1 MKKPTNTKPTEQ
13 LSLRVSQE
21 QLLAFVRAMIG
32 GGAGREDDEHP
43 LPPGPW
49 DPVIR
54 VALQQLRFVDPR
66 RELSRSAGPERSRSR
81 TLEPVASPM
90 VDPRNVVFQSIFRK
104 HPEIFDAIGGGH
116 SFGGE
121 VALNPQPLPPRA
133 AFLIAAAQA
142 VIRRAELLQE
152 IASATSNDGS
162 QQGIIIVG
170 GYTSRF
176 SDDWCGTGFKLRW
189 PFPGPR
195 PHWFPNKLNAI
206 DLIVVAT
213 QFEQAAKETFS
224 HELRQHLAKTSAKFT
239 EAGMSRLQS
248 LMDKP
253 GRAAR

>member
-1 MKKPTNTKPTEQ
+1 MRKPTNTKPTEQ
-13 LSLRVSQE
+13 LSLHVSQE

-32 GGAGREDDEHP
+32 EGAGRDDDQQP

-54 VALQQLRFVDPR
+54 VALEQIRFFGP
-66 RELSRSAGPERSRSR
+66 SPERRIAGSERSHSR
-81 TLEPVASPM
+81 TAEPVVNPLS
-90 VDPRNVVFQSIFRK
+90 DPRNVVFQSIFRK

-116 SFGGE
+116 SFGDE

-152 IASATSNDGS
+152 IADATSHDGS

-239 EAGMSRLQS
+239 EVGMSRLQS

>member
-1 MKKPTNTKPTEQ
+1 
-13 LSLRVSQE
+13 
-21 QLLAFVRAMIG
+21 MIG

-43 LPPGPW
+43 LPPGPL

-54 VALQQLRFVDPR
+54 VALEQISFFGP
-66 RELSRSAGPERSRSR
+66 SPERRITGSERSHSR
-81 TLEPVASPM
+81 TAEPVVNPM
-90 VDPRNVVFQSIFRK
+90 SDPRNVVFQSIFRK

-116 SFGGE
+116 SFGDE

-133 AFLIAAAQA
+133 AFLIAVAQA

-152 IASATSNDGS
+152 IAGATSQDGS

-170 GYTSRF
+170 GYTSRGYTSRF
-176 SDDWCGTGFKLRW
+176 SDEWCGTGFKLRW

-195 PHWFPNKLNAI
+195 PHWFPHKLNAI

-224 HELRQHLAKTSAKFT
+224 QKLRQHLVKTSGKFT
-239 EAGMSRLQS
+239 EVGMSRLQS

>member
-1 MKKPTNTKPTEQ
+1 
-13 LSLRVSQE
+13 
-21 QLLAFVRAMIG
+21 
-32 GGAGREDDEHP
+32 
-43 LPPGPW
+43 
-49 DPVIR
+49 
-54 VALQQLRFVDPR
+54 
-66 RELSRSAGPERSRSR
+66 LSRTA
-81 TLEPVASPM
+81 EPVVNPM
-90 VDPRNVVFQSIFRK
+90 SDPRNVVFQSIFRK

-116 SFGGE
+116 SFGDE

-133 AFLIAAAQA
+133 AFLIAVAQA

-152 IASATSNDGS
+152 IAGATSQDGS

-170 GYTSRF
+170 GYTSRGYTSRF
-176 SDDWCGTGFKLRW
+176 SDEWCGTGFKLRW

-195 PHWFPNKLNAI
+195 PHWFPHKLNAI

-224 HELRQHLAKTSAKFT
+224 QKLRQHLVKTSGKFT
-239 EAGMSRLQS
+239 EVGMSRLQS

>member
-1 MKKPTNTKPTEQ
+1 MKKPTSTKPTEQ
-13 LSLRVSQE
+13 LSLHVSQE
-21 QLLAFVRAMIG
+21 RLLAFVRAMIG
-32 GGAGREDDEHP
+32 GGAGREDDEHL

-54 VALQQLRFVDPR
+54 VGLEQLRFFGPSPER
-66 RELSRSAGPERSRSR
+66 RIAGSERSR
-81 TLEPVASPM
+81 TAEPVVNPM
-90 VDPRNVVFQSIFRK
+90 SDPRNVVFQSIFRK
-104 HPEIFDAIGGGH
+104 HPEIFDALGGGP
-116 SFGGE
+116 SFGDE

-224 HELRQHLAKTSAKFT
+224 QELRQHLAKTSAKFT
-239 EAGMSRLQS
+239 EVGMSRLQS

>member
-1 MKKPTNTKPTEQ
+1 
-13 LSLRVSQE
+13 
-21 QLLAFVRAMIG
+21 MIG

-54 VALQQLRFVDPR
+54 VALEQISFFGP
-66 RELSRSAGPERSRSR
+66 SPERRITGSERWHSR
-81 TLEPVASPM
+81 TAEPVVNPM
-90 VDPRNVVFQSIFRK
+90 SDPRNVVFQSIFRK

-116 SFGGE
+116 SFGDE

-133 AFLIAAAQA
+133 AFLIAVAQA

-152 IASATSNDGS
+152 IAGATSQDGS

-176 SDDWCGTGFKLRW
+176 SDEWCGTGFKLRW

-195 PHWFPNKLNAI
+195 PHWFPHKLNAI

-224 HELRQHLAKTSAKFT
+224 QKLRQHLVKTSGKFT
-239 EAGMSRLQS
+239 EVGMSRLQS

-253 GRAAR
+253 GPAAR

>member
-1 MKKPTNTKPTEQ
+1 MKKPTNTKPAKQ

-32 GGAGREDDEHP
+32 GGAGGEDDQHP

-54 VALQQLRFVDPR
+54 VALGQIRFVGPP
-66 RELSRSAGPERSRSR
+66 RELSRSASPERSR
-81 TLEPVASPM
+81 TAEPVVSPM
-90 VDPRNVVFQSIFRK
+90 SDPRNVVFQSIFRK

-116 SFGGE
+116 SFGDE

-142 VIRRAELLQE
+142 AIRRAELLQE

-224 HELRQHLAKTSAKFT
+224 QELRQHLAKTSAKFT
-239 EAGMSRLQS
+239 EVGMSRLQS

>member
-1 MKKPTNTKPTEQ
+1 
-13 LSLRVSQE
+13 
-21 QLLAFVRAMIG
+21 MIG

-54 VALQQLRFVDPR
+54 VALEQISFFGPSPKR
-66 RELSRSAGPERSRSR
+66 RITGSERSHSR
-81 TLEPVASPM
+81 TAEPVVNPM
-90 VDPRNVVFQSIFRK
+90 SDPRNVVFQSIFRK

-116 SFGGE
+116 SFGDE

-133 AFLIAAAQA
+133 AFLIAVAQA

-152 IASATSNDGS
+152 IAGATSQDGS

-170 GYTSRF
+170 GYTSRGYTSRF
-176 SDDWCGTGFKLRW
+176 SDEWCGTGFKLRW

-195 PHWFPNKLNAI
+195 PHWFPHKLNAI

-224 HELRQHLAKTSAKFT
+224 QKLRQHLVKTSGKFT
-239 EAGMSRLQS
+239 EVGMSRLQS

>member
-1 MKKPTNTKPTEQ
+1 MNTKRTEQ
-13 LSLRVSQE
+13 PSLHVSEE

-32 GGAGREDDEHP
+32 GGAGREDDQHP

-54 VALQQLRFVDPR
+54 VALEQIRFFDPR
-66 RELSRSAGPERSRSR
+66 PEGRIAGPERSHSR
-81 TLEPVASPM
+81 TTQPVVNPM
-90 VDPRNVVFQSIFRK
+90 SDPRNAVFQSIFRK

-116 SFGGE
+116 SFGDE

-133 AFLIAAAQA
+133 AFLIATAEA

-152 IASATSNDGS
+152 IAGAISHDDS

-195 PHWFPNKLNAI
+195 PHWFSHELDGI
-206 DLIVVAT
+206 DLMVVAT
-213 QFEQAAKETFS
+213 QFAQAAKETFS
-224 HELRQHLAKTSAKFT
+224 QELRQHLTKTSAKFT
-239 EAGMSRLQS
+239 EVGMSRLQA
-248 LMDKP
+248 LMDET
-253 GRAAR
+253 GGAAR

>member
-1 MKKPTNTKPTEQ
+1 MEEQ
-13 LSLRVSQE
+13 LSLHVSQE
-21 QLLAFVRAMIG
+21 QLLAFVRSMIG
-32 GGAGREDDEHP
+32 GGAGREDDQHP

-54 VALQQLRFVDPR
+54 VALEQIRFFGPQPEPWR
-66 RELSRSAGPERSRSR
+66 IAGSERSHSR
-81 TLEPVASPM
+81 TAEPVVNPM
-90 VDPRNVVFQSIFRK
+90 SDPRNVVFQSIFKK

-116 SFGGE
+116 SFGE
-121 VALNPQPLPPRA
+121 QVALNPQPLPPRA
-133 AFLIAAAQA
+133 AFLIAVAQA
-142 VIRRAELLQE
+142 VIRRAELFQE
-152 IASATSNDGS
+152 IASATSHDDS

-195 PHWFPNKLNAI
+195 PHWFPYELDGI

-224 HELRQHLAKTSAKFT
+224 QELRQHLAKTSAKFT
-239 EAGMSRLQS
+239 EVGMSKLQS
-248 LMDKP
+248 LMYET

>member
-1 MKKPTNTKPTEQ
+1 
-13 LSLRVSQE
+13 
-21 QLLAFVRAMIG
+21 MIG
-32 GGAGREDDEHP
+32 GGAGREDDQHP

-54 VALQQLRFVDPR
+54 VALERLRSFGPR
-66 RELSRSAGPERSRSR
+66 PEGRIAGSERSYSR
-81 TLEPVASPM
+81 TAPPVVNPM
-90 VDPRNVVFQSIFRK
+90 SDPQNVEFHSIFRK

-116 SFGGE
+116 SFGDD

-152 IASATSNDGS
+152 IAGAISHDDS
-162 QQGIIIVG
+162 QQGINIVG

-176 SDDWCGTGFKLRW
+176 SDDWCATGFRLRW

-195 PHWFPNKLNAI
+195 PHWFFHELDGI

-213 QFEQAAKETFS
+213 QFEQAANGTFS
-224 HELRQHLAKTSAKFT
+224 RELRQHLAKTSAKFA
-239 EAGMSRLQS
+239 EAGMSRLQA
-248 LMDKP
+248 LIAET
-253 GRAAR
+253 GRAAP